1 MSDPVTNAEVED
13 VLSSIRRLVSEDK
26 RPVQAVKAE
35 PRNDRLVLTPALR
48 VSDDVVKDGDPA
60 LTGATTSPRSLFED
74 EPTGDS
80 EKSNISIGSLVT
92 DDALVDVYDD
102 ETVQSLD
109 APEQTIDEASLEA
122 EQEEL
127 DEEDDLRFDDPAH
140 DYSSDPYNFD
150 DDDDDDGEGNAASF
164 SSQSVDG
171 SAEEDSVETS
181 IQEMSQTEVLIPRE
195 DSSDEEV
202 TDGQDDENSATAQT
216 TAASEASA
224 AALTAKIAALET
236 AIGQISE
243 TWEPDD
249 AGESDYAGSEMQAME
264 WEDDPREQEL
274 KPQAESIFPR
284 PSQAPEKTE
293 PEAEPLS
300 SQHTGSHDDEAAEV
314 AGEPTDGGFDYTD
327 EEQLIDEDAL
337 RDLVSDIVRAE
348 LQGALGERITRNV
361 RKLVRREIHRALTAQ
376 DLE

>member
-92 DDALVDVYDD
+92 DDTLVDVYDD

-181 IQEMSQTEVLIPRE
+181 IQEMSQTELLIPRE

-202 TDGQDDENSATAQT
+202 TDGQDNENSATAQT

-243 TWEPDD
+243 TWEPDA

>member
-202 TDGQDDENSATAQT
+202 TDGQDNENSATAQT

>member
-48 VSDDVVKDGDPA
+48 VSDEVVKDGDPA

-92 DDALVDVYDD
+92 DDTLVDVYDD
-102 ETVQSLD
+102 ETVHSLD

-127 DEEDDLRFDDPAH
+127 DEEDDLRFGDPAH

-171 SAEEDSVETS
+171 SVEEDSVETS
-181 IQEMSQTEVLIPRE
+181 TQEMSQTEVLIPRE
-195 DSSDEEV
+195 DSSDEETAAV
-202 TDGQDDENSATAQT
+202 QNDDEPAIAQMTAE
-216 TAASEASA
+216 SETSA

-274 KPQAESIFPR
+274 NKQAGSIFPG
-284 PSQAPEKTE
+284 PSQAPVEPE
-293 PEAEPLS
+293 PEAEHQSL
-300 SQHTGSHDDEAAEV
+300 QDTDLHDDQSADAAET
-314 AGEPTDGGFDYTD
+314 PTDDGFDYSAD
-327 EEQLIDEDAL
+327 EQLIDEDAL